1 MIEKTIEIEPA
12 NMKKKIKKNLPAA
25 APNTVVGSAQH
36 QSSFQKKN
44 PSRNI
49 LCSFW
54 LGFFLLK
61 YKFSMS
67 VYFCLFCSKISKK
80 KRSQF
85 LLSVF
90 V

>member
-1 MIEKTIEIEPA
+1 MIEKKIEIEPA
-12 NMKKKIKKNLPAA
+12 NMKKNEKNLPAA

-54 LGFFLLK
+54 LGFF
-61 YKFSMS
+61 FI
-67 VYFCLFCSKISKK
+67 KI
-80 KRSQF
+80 
-85 LLSVF
+85 
-90 V
+90 